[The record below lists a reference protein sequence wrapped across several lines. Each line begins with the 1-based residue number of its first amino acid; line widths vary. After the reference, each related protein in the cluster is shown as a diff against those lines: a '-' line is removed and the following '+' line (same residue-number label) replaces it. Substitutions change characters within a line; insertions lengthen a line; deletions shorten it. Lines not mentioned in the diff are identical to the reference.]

1 MGHVEALHKFAN
13 GTVDLGVLDQETV
26 VTIGPLDVDELR
38 GWHSL
43 VNRLLLGIS
52 VQHVRRH
59 R

>member
-26 VTIGPLDVDELR
+26 VTFGRLDVDEFR
-38 GWHSL
+38 GWHGV
-43 VNRLLLGIS
+43 VNRLLLGRR